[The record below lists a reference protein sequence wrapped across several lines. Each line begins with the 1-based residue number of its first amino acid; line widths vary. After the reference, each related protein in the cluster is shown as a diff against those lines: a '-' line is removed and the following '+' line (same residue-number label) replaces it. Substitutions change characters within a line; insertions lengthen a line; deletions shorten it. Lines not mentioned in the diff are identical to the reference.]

1 MKELVET
8 LVKHLVDQPEQV
20 EITQVEGERVIV
32 FEVRVAQS
40 DLGKVIGRGGGGLPM
55 PCAPSS
61 KRRRPSRAKRSIWK
75 SWTRIEWEMAGNGGE
90 QQGAA
95 RDDGE
100 LTFPAMSC
108 CSLPL

>member
-40 DLGKVIGRGGGGLPM
+40 DLGKVIGRGG
-55 PCAPSS
+55 
-61 KRRRPSRAKRSIWK
+61 
-75 SWTRIEWEMAGNGGE
+75 RIANALRTVVKAAATK
-90 QQGAA
+90 QGKKVNLEIL
-95 RDDGE
+95 DED
-100 LTFPAMSC
+100 
-108 CSLPL
+108 